1 MHSRGRIRQL
11 TQREPSYIH
20 AILAILESTAP
31 SALDRIWGGV
41 SLGLAAQAKIRP
53 ALRASPLLHNK
64 TGSKIR
70 QVPRVEALRNLG
82 LQPESEPL

>member
-1 MHSRGRIRQL
+1 M
-11 TQREPSYIH
+11 
-20 AILAILESTAP
+20 
-31 SALDRIWGGV
+31 GGV